1 VKLIKSERPLEV
13 TPARA
18 GLNLYVGTDRKGR
31 TFILASVRGMSLTQ
45 LLEYLLENAEE
56 ISR

>member
-1 VKLIKSERPLEV
+1 MKLKSERPLVEV
-13 TPARA
+13 TPAKA

-31 TFILASVRGMSLTQ
+31 AFILASTRGMTLTQ
-45 LLEYLLENAEE
+45 LLEYLIEHAEE